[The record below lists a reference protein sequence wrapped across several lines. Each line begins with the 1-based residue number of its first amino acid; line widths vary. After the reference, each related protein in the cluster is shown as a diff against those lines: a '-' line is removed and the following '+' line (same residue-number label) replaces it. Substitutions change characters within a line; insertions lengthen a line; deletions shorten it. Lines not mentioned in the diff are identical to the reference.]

1 MMVLRSTATAA
12 GFLLVGLLFA
22 PHACRAAAAPPPA
35 VVVAPVRVAN
45 VAPASTFIGRVQAI
59 QSVAVTARVQGF
71 VEKVNFQ
78 EGGLVKAGQVLFDL
92 ERGPFQA
99 ALDAA
104 QGALDTALA
113 TQTNAQLT
121 YDRDSQLAPGRV
133 ISQSQLDT
141 DTANLG
147 AAKGNALSARANLET
162 AAINLGYTTV
172 VSPIDGRIGRAAF
185 TKGNLVGPTS
195 GALATIVQVD
205 PIRVVFS
212 VADSSVVGAL
222 QKTGKTQA
230 QLNSSVVLA
239 LQLPNGKAYPQ
250 TGTVEFINNQVDPA
264 TGTVSVWGRF
274 ANPDGLLIPGGFVTV
289 EVRRATPQER
299 PMVPVQT
306 VQNDKSGNFVL
317 LVGKDNKVAQQKI
330 TLGRQIGQDWI
341 VTAGLKGGENV
352 IVQGLQKVKAG
363 ELVNPVQELTL
374 APSSQQATADA
385 LAAPGSGQAH

>member
-1 MMVLRSTATAA
+1 MMALRSTATAA
-12 GFLLVGLLFA
+12 GFLFVGLLFA
-22 PHACRAAAAPPPA
+22 PHACRAAAPPPA

-59 QSVAVTARVQGF
+59 QLVAVTARVQGF

-78 EGGLVKAGQVLFDL
+78 EGGLVKAGQVLFEL
-92 ERGPFQA
+92 EKAPFQA
-99 ALDAA
+99 ALEAA

-113 TQTNAQLT
+113 TQENAQLT

-147 AAKGNALSARANLET
+147 IAKGNVLSARANLET
-162 AAINLGYTTV
+162 AAINLSYTTV

-195 GALATIVQVD
+195 GALATVVQVD

-230 QLNSSVVLA
+230 ELNSSVVLA
-239 LQLPNGKAYPQ
+239 LQLPNGKTYPQ

-289 EVRRATPQER
+289 EVRRAIPQER
-299 PMVPVQT
+299 PVVPVET

-341 VTAGLKGGENV
+341 VTAGLKGGEDV
-352 IVQGLQKVKAG
+352 IVQGLQKVRAG
-363 ELVNPVQELTL
+363 EVVNPVQQSTL
-374 APSSQQATADA
+374 APPSQQATAGA